1 MKKSLC
7 LLFLFCLSCAV
18 LNAQTKRALV
28 IAVGNYPNPRV
39 NGWPEISST
48 NDVPLIKAALAK
60 QDFKNIWTL
69 IDAQATRVGIEK
81 ALDKLIDS
89 SRSGDIVV
97 IHISSHGQQIEDD
110 NDGEEADGL
119 DESIVP
125 YGAVYSSD
133 LNAFSRYS
141 EGYLRDDVFGEKITR
156 LRNKLGS
163 KGDIL
168 VTIDACHSGTGSRG
182 PATVKSRGG
191 NAPMVSTNFAKKTQA
206 GKKDVKGVFKESTAT
221 ALNKDAATYVVI
233 SGAQAQEKNYE
244 CLDDEGNTTGSL
256 SYALGKA
263 LSTISGKLTYRG
275 LFAQIEDVMREKA
288 PQQKPVLEGDGIDR
302 QLFGGKVE
310 IQKPYLQVDL
320 SLSNSDTIYVNS
332 GSVAGVTPG
341 SLVGFFPSGTS
352 KPDMQDTLAAGI
364 VVSATNFTAVIKLN
378 QSRADFAQ
386 KAPWPFVL
394 EMSYGSA
401 PVNLILDSLDAG
413 NAKKVKDALKE
424 LTNMNFGNNGE
435 LYLVPSDS
443 RNGYSLRFANSGVIF
458 DDNIDLNNAPAVKN
472 LMKRYARYRYLRD
485 LRVSEDELSV
495 DIRLVFLDAKKN
507 IDEKR
512 TAERTKFGVL
522 ELQEGDTVYLK
533 IKNMGRKRAYIN
545 VVDIQPDGYI
555 NPIMPNRKLKDMKGL
570 PRPLTPDQCVV
581 NAGDSVLNRDMMITI
596 APPYGEEIFKVF
608 LSTAQLDLEEL
619 LAGNSDEN
627 SKSRGILNNLAKTFK
642 NSNNITTRGAGTA
655 SVGGNDGTIFGLNFT
670 IKRKE

>member
-1 MKKSLC
+1 MKKSL
-7 LLFLFCLSCAV
+7 LIIFLFSLGISMH
-18 LNAQTKRALV
+18 AQTKRALI
-28 IAVGNYPNPRV
+28 IAVGNYPNPKV

-89 SRSGDIVV
+89 SKTGDVVV

-110 NDGEEADGL
+110 NNGEEGDGL

-156 LRNKLGS
+156 LRNKLGGT
-163 KGDIL
+163 GDIL

-191 NAPMVSTNFAKKTQA
+191 NSPMVSADFAKKTKA
-206 GKKDVKGVFKESTAT
+206 TKDTKGVFKESTAT
-221 ALNKDAATYVVI
+221 ALNKSAATYVVI

-263 LSTISGKLTYRG
+263 LSTLSGKLTYRG

-310 IQKPYLQVDL
+310 VQKPYLLLDL
-320 SLSNSDTIYVNS
+320 SLSNADTIYVNS

-341 SLVGFFPSGTS
+341 SLIGFFPSGTS
-352 KPDMQDTLAAGI
+352 RPSIQDTLAAGT

-378 QSRADFAQ
+378 QSRADFLQ

-401 PVNLILDSLDAG
+401 PIGLILDSLDAG
-413 NAKKVKDALKE
+413 TKSKVKDALKE
-424 LTNMNFGNNGE
+424 LANVKYEANGE
-435 LYLVPSDS
+435 LYFTPSDT
-443 RNGYSLRFANSGVIF
+443 RNGYALRYANSGAIF
-458 DDNIDLNNAPAVKN
+458 EDRIDLNNATEVKN

-485 LRVSEDELSV
+485 LRVNEEDLNAE
-495 DIRLVFLDAKKN
+495 IRLVFLDAKKN
-507 IDEKR
+507 VDEVK
-512 TAERTKFGVL
+512 TASRTKFGVM

-533 IKNMGRKRAYIN
+533 IKNTGTKRAFIN
-545 VVDIQPDGYI
+545 IVDMQPDGFI
-555 NPIMPNRKLKDMKGL
+555 NPIMPNRKLKDQKGL

-581 NAGDSVLNRDMMITI
+581 NAGDSTLNRDMMITI
-596 APPYGEEIFKVF
+596 APPFGEEIFKVF

-627 SKSRGILNNLAKTFK
+627 SKSRGVLNNLAKSFK
-642 NSNNITTRGAGTA
+642 NSNNVTTRGAGTS
-655 SVGGNDGTIFGLNFT
+655 SVGGNDGTIFGVNFT

>member
-1 MKKSLC
+1 MKKSL
-7 LLFLFCLSCAV
+7 LFLLLV
-18 LNAQTKRALV
+18 LIAFGSAQAQTKRALI
-28 IAVGNYPNPRV
+28 IAIGNYPNPKV

-48 NDVPLIKAALAK
+48 NDVPMIKAALAK

-69 IDAQATRVGIEK
+69 IDAQATKVGIEK

-89 SRSGDIVV
+89 SKSGDIVV
-97 IHISSHGQQIEDD
+97 IHISSHGEQIEDD
-110 NDGEEADGL
+110 NENEEEDGL
-119 DESIVP
+119 DETIVP
-125 YGAVYSSD
+125 YGAIYSSD
-133 LNAFSRYS
+133 LTAFSRNAS
-141 EGYLRDDVFGEKITR
+141 GYLRDDVFGEKITR

-168 VTIDACHSGTGSRG
+168 VTLDACHSGTGSRG
-182 PATVKSRGG
+182 VSTVKSRGG
-191 NAPMVSTNFAKKTQA
+191 NSPMVSADFDKKTRPL
-206 GKKDVKGVFKESTAT
+206 KDSKSVFKESNAT

-233 SGAQAQEKNYE
+233 SGAQAKEKNYE
-244 CLDDEGNTTGSL
+244 CLDDEGNTMGSL

-263 LSTISGKLTYRG
+263 LSTLSGKLTYRG

-310 IQKPYLQVDL
+310 VQKPYLLLDL
-320 SLSNSDTIYVNS
+320 SLSNADTIYVNS

-352 KPDMQDTLAAGI
+352 RPTMQDTLAAGI

-378 QSRADFAQ
+378 QSRPDFIQ

-394 EMSYGSA
+394 EMSYGST
-401 PVNLILDSLDAG
+401 PVTLILDSLDAG

-424 LTNMNFGNNGE
+424 LTNVNYIATGE
-435 LYLVPSDS
+435 LYFVPSDS
-443 RNGYSLRFANSGVIF
+443 RNGYALRYANSGAIF
-458 DDNIDLNNAPAVKN
+458 DDNIDLNNATAVKN

-485 LRVSEDELSV
+485 LRVSEDELNV
-495 DIRLVFLDAKKN
+495 DIRLVFLDSKKN
-507 IDEKR
+507 VDEKK
-512 TAERTKFGVL
+512 TADRIKLGVL

-533 IKNMGRKRAYIN
+533 IKNTGTKRAYIN
-545 VVDIQPDGYI
+545 VVDMQPDGLI
-555 NPIMPNRKLKDMKGL
+555 NPIMPNRKLKDQKGL

-608 LSTAQLDLEEL
+608 LSTSQLDLEEL

-642 NSNNITTRGAGTA
+642 NSNTVTSRGAGTS